1 MYLLDSDHLSILQRQ
16 RGPEFEALAK
26 RCSDLK
32 GEDFFVSVIS
42 FHEQFNGWIKY
53 IAQAKDSAS
62 LVLGYTELEK
72 VVDNFARAQVLGFG
86 PAAAEIYD
94 DLRKQRIRIGAMDL
108 RIASIAIANQLTL
121 LTKNTVDFERVPNLV
136 FSDWTT
142 QFKQ

>member
-1 MYLLDSDHLSILQRQ
+1 V
-16 RGPEFEALAK
+16 LAK
-26 RCSDLK
+26 RCSNLK
-32 GEDFFVSVIS
+32 DENFFVSIIS

-53 IAQAKDSAS
+53 IAQARDSAS

-72 VVDNFARAQVLGFG
+72 VVGNFARAQVLGFG
-86 PAAAEIYD
+86 PAAAEVDD

-142 QFKQ
+142 QLKQ

>member
-1 MYLLDSDHLSILQRQ
+1 MYLLDSDQLSILQRQ
-16 RGPEFEALAK
+16 RGPEFEALSK
-26 RCSDLK
+26 RCMDMK
-32 GEDFFVSVIS
+32 AEDFFVTIIS

-53 IAQAKDSAS
+53 IALARDSAS
-62 LVLGYTELEK
+62 LVRGYTELEK
-72 VVDNFARAQVLGFG
+72 VVDNFSRAQVLGFG

-121 LTKNTVDFERVPNLV
+121 LTKNTVDFERVPKLV

-142 QFKQ
+142 PNSL

>member
-16 RGPEFEALAK
+16 RGPEFEALAT

-32 GEDFFVSVIS
+32 GEDFFVAIIS
-42 FHEQFNGWIKY
+42 FHEQFNGWVKY
-53 IAQAKDSAS
+53 IAQARDSAS

-86 PAAAEIYD
+86 PAASEIYD
-94 DLRKQRIRIGAMDL
+94 DLRKQPIRIGAMDL

-121 LTKNTVDFERVPNLV
+121 LTKNTVDFERVPNLI
-136 FSDWTT
+136 FSDRTT
-142 QFKQ
+142 QLKQ

>member
-16 RGPEFEALAK
+16 QGPEFEALAK

-32 GEDFFVSVIS
+32 GEDFFVSIIS

-86 PAAAEIYD
+86 PAAAD
-94 DLRKQRIRIGAMDL
+94 
-108 RIASIAIANQLTL
+108 SSSC
-121 LTKNTVDFERVPNLV
+121 RVMFWPPLAPPSPPSAV
-136 FSDWTT
+136 GEATCR
-142 QFKQ
+142 

>member
-32 GEDFFVSVIS
+32 GEDFFVSIIL

-121 LTKNTVDFERVPNLV
+121 LTKHTVDFERVPNLV

>member
-1 MYLLDSDHLSILQRQ
+1 M
-16 RGPEFEALAK
+16 LAK
-26 RCSDLK
+26 RCSNLK
-32 GEDFFVSVIS
+32 DENFFVSIIS

-53 IAQAKDSAS
+53 IAQARDSAS

-72 VVDNFARAQVLGFG
+72 VVGNFARAQVLGFG
-86 PAAAEIYD
+86 PAAAEVDD

-142 QFKQ
+142 QLKQ